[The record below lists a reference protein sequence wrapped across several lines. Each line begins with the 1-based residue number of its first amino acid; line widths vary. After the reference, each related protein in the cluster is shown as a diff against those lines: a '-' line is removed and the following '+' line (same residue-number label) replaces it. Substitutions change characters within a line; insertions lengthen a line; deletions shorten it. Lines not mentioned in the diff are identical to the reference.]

1 MSALSCI
8 KKLILL
14 YFDSEWKA
22 ILMFLLV
29 ASRNSNDEMRDTANR
44 LMKTLVCGSSV
55 VAGGKS
61 PAGKSRIIH
70 SVTLHRPDCLLG
82 QREDEEDSCSIDGV

>member
-1 MSALSCI
+1 MSALGCI

-14 YFDSEWKA
+14 YFDSERKA

-29 ASRNSNDEMRDTANR
+29 ASQNANDEMRGIANR

-61 PAGKSRIIH
+61 LAGKSRIIN

-82 QREDEEDSCSIDGV
+82 QREDEEDSCSTDGV